1 MSGARVAIA
10 RGGTSIEREVSL
22 RGARRVSAALRQ
34 AGHEVSELE
43 IDHTVIERV
52 RRLAPDYVFI
62 VAHGLSGEDGSL
74 QALLELL
81 GVAYTGSDSLAS
93 ALCLDKI
100 LAKQTLRRAG
110 LPTPSFHPFSR
121 RTFQELGAAAAFD
134 EVLARLGAPLVV
146 KPARLGSS
154 FGIKYVARPEGLRT
168 AVLGAVAY
176 DDEILVERHVRG
188 RELAVT
194 VLGGPKD
201 SDPCPPPDAG
211 PAAGYEALPIVEI
224 LSSAELYDYEAHY
237 DFDVVRLDAPAV
249 LTDAERVAVE
259 QVALG
264 ACRAL
269 GTRDVARVDL
279 ILEDPDPARPD
290 APPRPQ
296 ILEVNTIPGLTETGP
311 TPLAAEAAGLGFAGL
326 VKRIAARA
334 AAL

>member
-1 MSGARVAIA
+1 VSAARVAVA

-34 AGHEVSELE
+34 GGREVSELE

-52 RRLAPDYVFI
+52 RELAPDYVFI

-100 LAKQTLRRAG
+100 LTKRLLVRAG
-110 LPTPSFHPFSR
+110 LPTPAFHAFSR
-121 RTFQELGAAAAFD
+121 RTFQDLGAAAAFD
-134 EVLARLGAPLVV
+134 DVLARLGAPVIV

-154 FGIKYVARPEGLRT
+154 FGIKYVDRPEGLRT

-176 DDEILVERHVRG
+176 DDEILVERHLTG

-194 VLGGPKD
+194 VLGGPED
-201 SDPCPPPDAG
+201 G
-211 PAAGYEALPIVEI
+211 PGAIGYEALPIVEI
-224 LSSAELYDYEAHY
+224 LSAAGLYDYAAHY
-237 DFDVVRLDAPAV
+237 DFDAVRLDAPAA
-249 LTDAERVAVE
+249 LSEPERAAVE
-259 QVALG
+259 QAALG
-264 ACRAL
+264 ACRTL

-279 ILEDPDPARPD
+279 ILDEQAG
-290 APPRPQ
+290 PQ

-311 TPLAAEAAGLGFAGL
+311 TPLAAEAAGIGFVGL
-326 VKRIAARA
+326 VERIAAA
-334 AAL
+334 AAGRRSA